1 MRFVVASANGL
12 AVSLSYAF
20 FLVCCT
26 YTYNLTSK
34 LLPKPRPTSQ
44 GQGPLL
50 LEAERDKEHGVVV
63 VLEECGDEVK
73 EGGDIAAGEMKKET
87 KGLLEKK
94 NQR

>member
-1 MRFVVASANGL
+1 LKQRE
-12 AVSLSYAF
+12 
-20 FLVCCT
+20 T
-26 YTYNLTSK
+26 
-34 LLPKPRPTSQ
+34 
-44 GQGPLL
+44 
-50 LEAERDKEHGVVV
+50 EHGVVV